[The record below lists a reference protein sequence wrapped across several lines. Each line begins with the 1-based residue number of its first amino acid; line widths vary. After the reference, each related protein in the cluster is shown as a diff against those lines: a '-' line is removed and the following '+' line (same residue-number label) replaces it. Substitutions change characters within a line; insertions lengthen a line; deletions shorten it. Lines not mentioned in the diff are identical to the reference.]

1 MPVIQN
7 VTSTDQLDRLLTES
21 HRVPVWIFKHSLAC
35 GVSCHALSEFKR
47 FVDALDA
54 DDSAHFALVEI
65 QQTPAIS
72 AEVAERTGVRHESPQ
87 LIFLRNGAVVWEAS
101 HWAIKRKT
109 LEKALAQNVN
119 RAFGAKRARGAGGE
133 GAT

>member
-1 MPVIQN
+1 MPVIQD

-35 GVSCHALSEFKR
+35 GVSGHALSEFKR
-47 FVDALDA
+47 FVDALDP
-54 DDSAHFALVEI
+54 DDPAQFGLVEI
-65 QQTPAIS
+65 QQTPEVS
-72 AEVAERTGVRHESPQ
+72 VEVAERTGVRHESPQ

-101 HWAIKRKT
+101 HWAIKRKS
-109 LEKALAQNVN
+109 LEKALDQNVN
-119 RAFGAKRARGAGGE
+119 RAFGTEGALGTGGE